1 MESQRNDTA
10 GGAERF
16 SQSTASMSVPR
27 PELMP
32 PEELHRREMQGIL
45 HRITRLRLA
54 LIPVAV
60 AFLTLVVLFDSASW
74 KVWALGVVVVLLS
87 ILAVFDLRRLRRPH
101 YDVVFDPLIAVFLQT
116 GLIWM
121 TGALESPLVVIYV
134 PLTLLSGISLG
145 PSTAR
150 AAVLGLASLLLWAM
164 ALGGLLGWV
173 PRTLPSFLDLGPGFY
188 DRPTYVLTKTAI
200 LNLVMVVAS
209 YAGLAIHRLVRRV
222 LEQGI
227 AAREQAL
234 ELVLHRNRELH
245 ELSSAIAHELKNP
258 LASIS
263 GLVQLLARQPG
274 AGGGDQREAARLEV
288 LRAEVARMQTSLDE
302 MLNYARPLGP
312 LALEEVSLG
321 RLIAELSALHE
332 GLAAS
337 RELTLSPPPVAEL
350 SVRGDARKLK
360 QALVNLL
367 QNALEASPRGGEVA
381 WLVRGAEGFVEVGVR
396 DHGPGLPP
404 EILARGPRVGA
415 TTKPAGSGIGLAVA
429 CAIAEQHGGSLLLE
443 NPAGGGCLALLR
455 LPVATGGRS

>member
-1 MESQRNDTA
+1 
-10 GGAERF
+10 
-16 SQSTASMSVPR
+16 MSEPR
-27 PELMP
+27 SELIS
-32 PEELHRREMQGIL
+32 PEELHRREMQSIL
-45 HRITRLRLA
+45 HRITRLRLV

-60 AFLTLVVLFDSASW
+60 AFLTLVVLFDSASF
-74 KVWALGVVVVLLS
+74 KVFALGVVVVLLS
-87 ILAVFDLRRLRRPH
+87 ILAVFDLRRLRRPR

-121 TGALESPLVVIYV
+121 TGALESPLLVIYV

-145 PSTAR
+145 PSPAR
-150 AAVLGLASLLLWAM
+150 VLVLGLASLLLWAM
-164 ALGGLLGWV
+164 ALTGLLGWV

-200 LNLVMVVAS
+200 LNLVMIVAS
-209 YAGLAIHRLVRRV
+209 FAGLAIHRLVRRV

-263 GLVQLLARQPG
+263 GLVQLLGRRREQG
-274 AGGGDQREAARLEV
+274 AGNDEREAARLEV

-302 MLNYARPLGP
+302 MLNFTRPLGP

-332 GLAAS
+332 GRAAS
-337 RELTLSPPPVAEL
+337 RELTIAPPPEGAL

-367 QNALEASPRGGEVA
+367 QNALEASPRGGEVSWIA
-381 WLVRGAEGFVEVGVR
+381 RAAEGGAFVEIGVR

-429 CAIAEQHGGSLLLE
+429 CAIAEQHGGSLALE
-443 NPAGGGCLALLR
+443 NPEGGGCLALLR
-455 LPVATGGRS
+455 LPASPRETP